1 MRKVLSILAIAI
13 AVSCNNSPDTS
24 SSQSGNSTDSIPANA
39 ANDSVATN
47 PLKEAYFG
55 ETHVHTAYSLD
66 AFIGGARLRPE
77 DAYRFAMGQEVE
89 SHDVKIKLHVPL
101 DFCAVTDHAEYIGE
115 MYSMMTPGAPGNDHE
130 ATTAIRNAKTY
141 EEAMALFTKY
151 VAGNN
156 RGAKPSHPEFYQG
169 AGTTVSGW
177 KEIQAATEKYYKP
190 GKFTTLHAFEWSS
203 APGGSN
209 LHRNIIFRTNKVT
222 DLPMSSYEIPRE
234 EALWEWLKKEN
245 EAGHTVLAIP
255 HNSNAS
261 KGLMFIEFDS
271 KGAPID
277 AAYAK
282 TRQEFEPLIE
292 MMQIKGNSEVV
303 PRFWANDEFAD
314 FENASTLE
322 KYSGRVFLKKNFV
335 RYGLEKGLDY
345 QEKLG
350 VNPYKYGFVGGTDN
364 HNGLPS
370 NVEEDNYK
378 VGSHGLA
385 DNTARSRAT
394 KAVDGWAEAYDINP
408 GALCGV
414 WAPANTRENIWDGM
428 KAKETFATSGTRI
441 KLRFFAGYDYASD
454 YANYNEL
461 VQDGYQKGVPMG
473 GDLPVTAAK
482 SPKFIVWATKD
493 PNSANL
499 DRIQIIKGWMEKGEM
514 KEMIYNVAVSDGRT
528 IKADGSVEKLDA
540 PIDLSNGK
548 SNTTKGSVELKAV
561 WTDPKFDP
569 KQTAFY
575 YVRVIELPTARWTFY
590 DELREKVKMPANV
603 PKSIQERAWS
613 SPIWYTPKK

>member
-1 MRKVLSILAIAI
+1 MKKFIPVLVIAFAI
-13 AVSCNNSPDTS
+13 SCKDS
-24 SSQSGNSTDSIPANA
+24 SNTATTEAAKSTDSTATNVGA
-39 ANDSVATN
+39 DSVATN

-66 AFIGGARLRPE
+66 AYIGGARLRPE
-77 DAYRFAMGQEVE
+77 DAYRFAMGEEME
-89 SHDVKIKLHVPL
+89 SHGVKIKLHVPL

-115 MYSMMTPGAPGNDHE
+115 MFSMMTPGAPGNDHP

-141 EEAMALFTKY
+141 DEAMGLFMKY

-156 RGAKPSHPEFYQG
+156 RGANPQHPEFFQG
-169 AGTTVSGW
+169 PATTQSGW
-177 KEIQAATEKYYKP
+177 KEIQAATEKYYQP

-209 LHRNIIFRTNKVT
+209 LHRNIIFRTTKVT
-222 DLPMSSYEIPRE
+222 DLPVSAYEIPRE

-261 KGLMFIEFDS
+261 KGLMFNEVDS
-271 KGAPID
+271 KGKPID

-282 TRQEFEPLIE
+282 TRQEYEPLIE

-303 PRFWANDEFAD
+303 RRFWANDEFAD
-314 FENASTLE
+314 FENATTME
-322 KYSGRVFLKKNFV
+322 KYSGRVFIKKNFV

-385 DNTARSRAT
+385 DNTAESRAT

-441 KLRFFAGYDYASD
+441 KVRFFAGYDYSDD
-454 YANYNEL
+454 YATYDDL
-461 VQDGYQKGVPMG
+461 VKDGYQKGVPMG
-473 GDLPVTAAK
+473 GDLPVK
-482 SPKFIVWATKD
+482 ESKNPQFIVWAIKD
-493 PNSANL
+493 PISANL
-499 DRIQIIKGWMEKGEM
+499 DRIQIIKGWMENGEM

-528 IKADGSVEKLDA
+528 IKPDGSVAKLEA
-540 PIDLSNGK
+540 PIDLSTGDF
-548 SNTTKGSVELKAV
+548 NTSKGSVELKSV
-561 WTDPKFDP
+561 WTDPEFDP

-575 YVRVIELPTARWTFY
+575 YVRVIQLPTARWTYY
-590 DELREKVKMPANV
+590 DELREKVKFPAGV

-613 SPIWYTPKK
+613 SPIWYTPKE

>member
-1 MRKVLSILAIAI
+1 KDTTVVSI
-13 AVSCNNSPDTS
+13 VS
-24 SSQSGNSTDSIPANA
+24 
-39 ANDSVATN
+39 N
-47 PLKEAYFG
+47 PMKEAYFG
-55 ETHVHTAYSLD
+55 ETHIHTAYSLD
-66 AFIGGARLRPE
+66 AYIGGARLRPE
-77 DAYRFAMGQEVE
+77 DAYRFAMGEEVE
-89 SHDVKIKLHVPL
+89 SNEVKMKLHVPL

-115 MYSMMTPGAPGNDHE
+115 MYSLMTPGSPGNDHE

-141 EEAMALFTKY
+141 EEAMALFIKY

-156 RGAKPSHPEFYQG
+156 RGANPQHPEFYQG
-169 AGTTVSGW
+169 PETTKSGW

-203 APGGSN
+203 APAGAN

-222 DLPMSSYEIPRE
+222 DLPMSAYEIPRE
-234 EALWEWLKKEN
+234 EALWEWMKKEN
-245 EAGHTVLAIP
+245 EAGHTLLAIP

-261 KGLMFIEFDS
+261 KGLMFNEVDS
-271 KGAPID
+271 KGKPID

-314 FENASTLE
+314 FENATTME
-322 KYSGRVFLKKNFV
+322 KYSGRVFMKKNFV

-350 VNPYKYGFVGGTDN
+350 INPFKYGFVGGTDN
-364 HNGLPS
+364 HNGMPS

-378 VGSHGLA
+378 VGSHGVA
-385 DNTARSRAT
+385 DNTAKSRST
-394 KAVDGWAEAYDINP
+394 QSIDGWAEAYDINP

-414 WAPANTRENIWDGM
+414 WAPANTRENIWDAM

-441 KLRFFAGYDYASD
+441 KVRFFAGYDYANE
-454 YANYNEL
+454 YASYDEL
-461 VQDGYQKGVPMG
+461 VKDGYQKGVPMG
-473 GDLPVTAAK
+473 SDLKTAENK
-482 SPKFIVWATKD
+482 SPKFLVWASKD
-493 PNSANL
+493 PNGANL
-499 DRIQIIKGWMEKGEM
+499 DRIQIIKGWMEKGQI
-514 KEMIYNVAVSDGRT
+514 KEMIYTVAVSSGRAIKRDGT
-528 IKADGSVEKLDA
+528 VTPLNA
-540 PIDLSNGK
+540 PIDSATGK
-548 SNTTKGSVELKAV
+548 PSATKGSVELKAV

-569 KQTAFY
+569 AQTAFY

-590 DELREKVKMPANV
+590 DELREKVKYPASV